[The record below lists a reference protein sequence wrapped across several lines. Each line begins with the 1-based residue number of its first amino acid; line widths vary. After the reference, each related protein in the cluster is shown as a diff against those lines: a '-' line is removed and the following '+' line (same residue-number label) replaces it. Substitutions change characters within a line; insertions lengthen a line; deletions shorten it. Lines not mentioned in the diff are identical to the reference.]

1 MVRSSQKN
9 SARATK
15 VVELHRPPDTR
26 ERVLAVAQTLFAE
39 HGYRGTSLRDIAK
52 RIGIKAPSLL
62 HHFPSK
68 QQLYLAVL
76 DRIFNGMEDAA
87 HRVMVV
93 PGGPQEGM
101 RRAIADSIDF
111 MAREPDAMKM
121 LWKEFSD

>member
-39 HGYRGTSLRDIAK
+39 RGYRGTSLRDIAK

-68 QQLYLAVL
+68 QQLYIAVL
-76 DRIFNGMEDAA
+76 EKMFENLEDAA
-87 HRVMVV
+87 NAVAWGRESR
-93 PGGPQEGM
+93 QDRM
-101 RRAIADSIDF
+101 RQAVRDAIDF
-111 MAREPDAMKM
+111 KIGRA
-121 LWKEFSD
+121 SC